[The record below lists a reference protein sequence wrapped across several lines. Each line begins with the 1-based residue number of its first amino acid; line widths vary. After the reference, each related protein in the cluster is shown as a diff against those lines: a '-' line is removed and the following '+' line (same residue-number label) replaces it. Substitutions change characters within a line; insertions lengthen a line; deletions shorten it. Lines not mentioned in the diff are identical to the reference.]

1 MTKILE
7 CIVNG
12 VFKLVK
18 IVAFVVL
25 LWYAC
30 YGLTYFLDL
39 NTREIFL
46 RITSIMSILFLLY
59 NVGKK

>member
-7 CIVNG
+7 GIING

-18 IVAFVVL
+18 IVASVVL